1 MGLLAAALFATP
13 GYDAD
18 SYGAF
23 YGMAEPLGAAAVGA
37 LAIIGWS
44 VLWGLLTFGALR
56 MIGMLRVSTVDEV
69 AGMDTLHHGGSA
81 YGVDAT
87 EAPPPEYPPQYTA
100 PPRAA
105 QELPPAAVEMQDAN
119 GGVVVDVDVPPPGD
133 DG

>member
-1 MGLLAAALFATP
+1 
-13 GYDAD
+13 
-18 SYGAF
+18 
-23 YGMAEPLGAAAVGA
+23 
-37 LAIIGWS
+37 
-44 VLWGLLTFGALR
+44 

-100 PPRAA
+100 PSRRAGA
-105 QELPPAAVEMQDAN
+105 PPAAVEMQDAN